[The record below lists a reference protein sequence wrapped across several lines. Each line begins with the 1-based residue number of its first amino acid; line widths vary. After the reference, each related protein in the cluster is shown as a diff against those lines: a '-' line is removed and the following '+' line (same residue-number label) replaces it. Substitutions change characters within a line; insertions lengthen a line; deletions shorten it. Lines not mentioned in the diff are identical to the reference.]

1 MYLVISILEYY
12 GTNIIMVGIV
22 ERTLKERKKWW
33 PFSNLLF
40 CGLWVAFGWPLGG
53 LWVASGWPLDG
64 LLVAFKWPL
73 GSL

>member
-22 ERTLKERKKWW
+22 ERTLKER
-33 PFSNLLF
+33 NGGLF
-40 CGLWVAFGWPLGG
+40 PTFFFVAFGWPLD
-53 LWVASGWPLDG
+53 S